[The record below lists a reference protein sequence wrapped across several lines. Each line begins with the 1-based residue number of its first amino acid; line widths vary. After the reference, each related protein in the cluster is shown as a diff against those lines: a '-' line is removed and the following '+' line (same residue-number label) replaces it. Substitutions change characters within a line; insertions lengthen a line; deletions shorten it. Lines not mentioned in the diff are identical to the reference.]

1 MANGTPSGTVITNQ
15 AQMTYTGL
23 ATPKSSS
30 VNVTVTTPLS
40 EPNLYPNPVRDNGPA
55 EIQVFLTQPQDYLTV
70 KVFTTAF
77 RKVYE
82 DTVKTIPAGVFTYG
96 MDTTRFEGGAAANGL
111 YYVVITTPSNRWISK
126 LLILK

>member
-1 MANGTPSGTVITNQ
+1 ME
-15 AQMTYTGL
+15 
-23 ATPKSSS
+23 
-30 VNVTVTTPLS
+30 TTPI
-40 EPNLYPNPVRDNGPA
+40 LYPNPLKGPGPVTLSVSFG
-55 EIQVFLTQPQDYLTV
+55 EPHDYVTV

-82 DTVKTIPAGVFTYG
+82 N
-96 MDTTRFEGGAAANGL
+96 TTRFVPAGIFNFSLDPRDFSGAPGANGL